1 MAILNALSMPYLE
14 GTTNT
19 AAAIANMRDAM
30 FTNENGDRDDVPNVA
45 VVMTDGRWLSK
56 HLSRFC
62 NFDPR
67 YMTKAYCKK
76 SCVN

>member
-19 AAAIANMRDAM
+19 AAAIANMRDTM

-45 VVMTDGRWLSK
+45 VVMTDGR
-56 HLSRFC
+56 
-62 NFDPR
+62 
-67 YMTKAYCKK
+67 
-76 SCVN
+76 